1 MHNELAQKLNL
12 PVEWVDS
19 VVADAPVLEETSE
32 TLLELISKI
41 VSKVQISEFGV
52 ESKPSAYELKLA
64 VAGFVSG
71 NFQGHIESREQ
82 IEVLYEVLRSRES
95 NKNLK

>member
-19 VVADAPVLEETSE
+19 VVADAPALEETSE
-32 TLLELISKI
+32 TLLELIDKMI
-41 VSKVQISEFGV
+41 SKVQISEFGV
-52 ESKPSAYELKLA
+52 ESKPSVYELKLA

-71 NFQGHIESREQ
+71 NFQGYMETREQ
-82 IEVLYEVLRSRES
+82 IEVLYEVLKSRES